1 MKKIYLLVVFILAVS
16 TFLFWKTINH
26 GNILG
31 IKKKSIEVVTPT
43 PFKMP
48 ENTVSVT
55 EGGKTFWATWIKVP
69 DKDKVFLYPNFTEK
83 DSARNLIAKNKCKYL
98 VNGSYYTKDDQPLG
112 LFLSNGLMLKD
123 KTASSLMPGIFFIS
137 SDNKEVDITYDLAG
151 KNVRFALQIGPML
164 IESGKTKNL
173 MIKDDDFARRMVIAL
188 TPDKEIIFITI
199 YDSNILFSGPYLS
212 DLPTLLMQFTKTS
225 GISLQKAANLDG
237 GSASAFYTG
246 TFFLEE
252 LSYIGSYFCIL

>member
-1 MKKIYLLVVFILAVS
+1 MKKIYLLVVFNLVAS

-31 IKKKSIEVVTPT
+31 TRKQSIEVVTPT
-43 PFKMP
+43 LFKMP
-48 ENTVSVT
+48 ENTVAVM
-55 EGGKTFWATWIKVP
+55 EGGKTFWVTWIKVP
-69 DKDKVFLYPNFTEK
+69 DKNKVFLYPNFTEK

-123 KTASSLMPGIFFIS
+123 KTASNLMPGIFFIS
-137 SDNKEVDITYDLAG
+137 SDNKEVDIAYDLAG
-151 KNVRFALQIGPML
+151 KNVRLALQIGPML
-164 IESGKTKNL
+164 VESGKTKNL
-173 MIKDDDFARRMVIAL
+173 MIKDDDLARRMVVAL
-188 TPDKEIIFITI
+188 TSDKEIIFITI
-199 YDSNILFSGPYLS
+199 YDSDLLFSGPKLTN
-212 DLPTLLMQFTKTS
+212 LPDILMQFTEKS
-225 GISLQKAANLDG
+225 GISLSKAANLDG

>member
-1 MKKIYLLVVFILAVS
+1 MKKIYLLVVFILASS

-31 IKKKSIEVVTPT
+31 TRKKSIEVVTPT

-55 EGGKTFWATWIKVP
+55 EGEKTFWATWIKVTSI
-69 DKDKVFLYPNFTEK
+69 DKLFLYPNFTEK
-83 DSARNLIAKNKCKYL
+83 DSARNLIEKNKCKNL
-98 VNGSYYTKDDQPLG
+98 VNGSYYTKDDKPLG
-112 LFLSNGLMLKD
+112 LFISEG
-123 KTASSLMPGIFFIS
+123 SLVREKVTNALIPGIFYVS
-137 SDNKEVDITYDLAG
+137 SDNKEADIAYDLTG
-151 KNVRFALQIGPML
+151 KNVRFALQTGPIL
-164 IESGKTKNL
+164 IEAGKVKNL
-173 MIKDDDFARRMVIAL
+173 LIKDDDFARRMVVAL
-188 TPDKEIIFITI
+188 TRDQEIVFITV
-199 YDSNILFSGPYLS
+199 YDSDQLFSGPKLT
-212 DLPTLLMQFTKTS
+212 DLPDILRQFSEKS
-225 GISLQKAANLDG
+225 GISLSKAANLDG